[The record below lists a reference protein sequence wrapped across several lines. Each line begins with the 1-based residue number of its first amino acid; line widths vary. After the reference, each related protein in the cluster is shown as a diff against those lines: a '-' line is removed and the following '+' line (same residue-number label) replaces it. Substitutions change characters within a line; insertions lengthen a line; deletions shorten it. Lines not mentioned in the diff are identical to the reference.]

1 MSQAAKLFWGEG
13 LFLRPQHFQR
23 QDAYHEAR
31 LHETSQALHPY
42 GWGVRQ
48 VRFDTQSLSTG
59 TLRPLQISVIFPD
72 GELYAAPDADDLP
85 PPISLEG
92 LPAGTQEVTIYLAL
106 PLLKEYGGNCA
117 QEGEPDVASSR
128 YVQNNVQTPDVYSDA
143 AEAELAYLKKSVRL
157 LTDDQPRDAFNTVP
171 LIRLRR
177 SSTGSFEQDMQYMA
191 PSMSLRAAPALFLQL
206 RRLLDALQAK
216 TQALYGLHREPSQHI
231 IEFRSG
237 DIASF
242 WLLHTANSAFASL
255 SHLYQHPGLPPERLY
270 QELLRL
276 AGALLTFSPSHQL
289 SDLPP
294 YSHNDPGPGFDK
306 LFKIIR
312 ELIDTVIS
320 ARYFGIALTE
330 VRPSYHLGR
339 IDSQR
344 IDEKSAFYLAVGAS
358 MPPAE
363 LISVVPVRFKVGA
376 PDDVEKAVLSALPGV
391 TLSHMPQI
399 PAAIPVRPGS
409 TYFALEARGPL
420 YERMLKSQSIMI
432 YVPAGI
438 PELKLELIALTP

>member
-1 MSQAAKLFWGEG
+1 MSHTAKLFWGEG

-31 LHETSQALHPY
+31 LHEMSQALHPY
-42 GWGVRQ
+42 GWGVRS
-48 VRFDTQSLSTG
+48 VRFDNQSLATG
-59 TLRPLQISVIFPD
+59 MLRPLQLSVIFPD
-72 GELYAAPDADDLP
+72 GELYNAPDADELP
-85 PPISLEG
+85 PPLSLES
-92 LPAGTQEVTIYLAL
+92 LPAGTQEVTVYLAL
-106 PLLKEYGGNCA
+106 PQLKEYGGNCA
-117 QEGEPDVASSR
+117 QGPGDATAR
-128 YVQNNVQTPDVYSDA
+128 YLQQNVQTPDVYSDA

-157 LTDDQPRDAFNTVP
+157 LTQEQPRDAFVTVP

-177 SSTGSFEQDMQYMA
+177 RSTGGFEPDPVYLP
-191 PSMSLRAAPALFLQL
+191 PSVSLRAVPMLFLQL

-216 TQALYGLHREPSQHI
+216 AQALYGLHREPSQHI

-237 DIASF
+237 DVASF
-242 WLLHTANSAFASL
+242 WLLHTANSAFAAL
-255 SHLYQHPGLPPERLY
+255 AHFYQHPGLAPERLF

-276 AGALLTFSPSHQL
+276 AGALLTFSPAYEL
-289 SDLPP
+289 SDLPA
-294 YSHNDPGPGFDK
+294 YEHGDPGPGFDK
-306 LFKIIR
+306 LFRIIR

-330 VRPSYHLGR
+330 VRPSYYLGR

-344 IDEKSAFYLAVGAS
+344 IDEKSAFYLAVGAAL
-358 MPPAE
+358 PATE
-363 LISVVPVRFKVGA
+363 LVSIVPVRFKVGA

-391 TLSHMPQI
+391 GLSHAPQI

-409 TYFALEARGPL
+409 TYFAIEARGPL

>member
-1 MSQAAKLFWGEG
+1 MTQAAKLFWGEG

-23 QDAYHEAR
+23 QDAYHESR
-31 LHETSQALHPY
+31 LHETSQAIHPY
-42 GWGVRQ
+42 SWGVRQ
-48 VRFDTQSLSTG
+48 VRFDNQGLASGMLH
-59 TLRPLQISVIFPD
+59 PLQLSVIFPD
-72 GELYAAPDADDLP
+72 GEVYTAPDADELP
-85 PPISLEG
+85 PPISLDG
-92 LPAGTQEVTIYLAL
+92 LPPGTQEVTIYLAL

-117 QEGEPDVASSR
+117 RDGSDGNAR
-128 YVQNNVQTPDVYSDA
+128 YLQNDLPTADSYSDA

-157 LTDDQPRDAFNTVP
+157 LTDDQPREAFVTVP

-177 SSTGSFEQDMQYMA
+177 GSTDGFEVDAQYVP
-191 PSMSLRAAPALFLQL
+191 PSLSLRASAALFLPL

-216 TQALYGLHREPSQHI
+216 TQALYGFHREPSQNI

-242 WLLHTANSAFASL
+242 WLLHTANTAFAAL
-255 SHLYQHPGLPPERLY
+255 AHLYQNPGLAPERLH

-276 AGALLTFSPSHQL
+276 AGSLLTFSPAHQL
-289 SDLPP
+289 SDLPA
-294 YSHNDPGPGFDK
+294 YVHVDSGAGFEK
-306 LFKIIR
+306 LFRIIR

-320 ARYFGIALTE
+320 ARYFGITLTE

-344 IDEKSAFYLAVGAS
+344 IDEKSAFYLAVSAA
-358 MPPAE
+358 MPAAE
-363 LISVVPVRFKVGA
+363 LVSVVPVRFKIGA
-376 PDDVEKAVLSALPGV
+376 PDDVEKAVLSALSGV
-391 TLSHMPQI
+391 QLSHSPQV

-409 TYFALEARGPL
+409 TYFAIEARGPL
-420 YERMLKSQSIMI
+420 YERMLKSESIMI
-432 YVPAGI
+432 YVPSGL

>member
-1 MSQAAKLFWGEG
+1 MSQAGKLFWGEG

-31 LHETSQALHPY
+31 LHETGQALHPY

-48 VRFDTQSLSTG
+48 VRFDNQSLATG
-59 TLRPLQISVIFPD
+59 TLRPLQVSVIFPD
-72 GELYAAPDADDLP
+72 GEPYTAPNVDELP
-85 PPISLEG
+85 PPLSLDS
-92 LPAGTQEVTIYLAL
+92 LPAGTQEVTVYLAL
-106 PLLKEYGGNCA
+106 PQLKEYGGNCA
-117 QEGEPDVASSR
+117 RDDSDITAR
-128 YVQNNVQTPDVYSDA
+128 YVQNNVPTPDVYSDA

-157 LTDDQPRDAFNTVP
+157 LTDDQPRDAYVTVP
-171 LIRLRR
+171 LVRLRR
-177 SSTGSFEQDMQYMA
+177 SSTGGFEVDAHYVP
-191 PSMSLRAAPALFLQL
+191 PSVSLRAAPMLFLQL
-206 RRLLDALQAK
+206 RRLLDTLQAK
-216 TQALYGLHREPSQHI
+216 AQALCGLHSEPSQNI

-242 WLLHTANSAFASL
+242 WLLHTTNTAFAAL
-255 SHLYQHPGLPPERLY
+255 AHLYQHPGLAPERLH

-276 AGALLTFSPSHQL
+276 AGALLTFSPAHQL
-289 SDLPP
+289 ADLPA
-294 YSHNDPGPGFDK
+294 YSHAEPGPGFDK

-320 ARYFGIALTE
+320 ARYFGISLTE

-344 IDEKSAFYLAVGAS
+344 IDEKSSFYLAVGSS
-358 MPPAE
+358 MPAAE
-363 LISVVPVRFKVGA
+363 LLSVVPVRFKIGA
-376 PDDVEKAVLSALPGV
+376 PDDVEKAVLSALSGV
-391 TLSHMPQI
+391 SLSHCPQT

-409 TYFALEARGPL
+409 TYFSIDARGPL

-432 YVPAGI
+432 YVPSGI
-438 PELKLELIALTP
+438 PELKLELIALSP

>member
-23 QDAYHEAR
+23 QDAYHESR

-48 VRFDTQSLSTG
+48 LRFDNQSLATG
-59 TLRPLQISVIFPD
+59 TLRPLQVSVVFPD
-72 GELYAAPDADDLP
+72 GELYTAPDADELP
-85 PPISLEG
+85 PPISLDS
-92 LPAGTQEVTIYLAL
+92 LPPGTQEVTIYLAL

-117 QEGEPDVASSR
+117 RDATDATAR
-128 YVQNNVQTPDVYSDA
+128 YVQNDVATADVYSDA

-157 LTDDQPRDAFNTVP
+157 LTDDQSRDAYVTVP

-177 SSTGSFEQDMQYMA
+177 SSTGSFEADAHYVP
-191 PSMSLRAAPALFLQL
+191 PSVSLRASPTLFLQL

-216 TQALYGLHREPSQHI
+216 AQALIGLHREPSQNI

-242 WLLHTANSAFASL
+242 WLLHTANAAFAAL
-255 SHLYQHPGLPPERLY
+255 AHLYQHPGLAPERLH

-276 AGALLTFSPSHQL
+276 AGSLLTFSPAHQL
-289 SDLPP
+289 SDLPA
-294 YSHNDPGPGFDK
+294 YNHAEPGPGFDK

-320 ARYFGIALTE
+320 ARYFGISLTE

-344 IDEKSAFYLAVGAS
+344 IDEKSAFYLAVGAA
-358 MPPAE
+358 MPAAE
-363 LISVVPVRFKVGA
+363 LVSVVPVRFKIGA

-391 TLSHMPQI
+391 SLSHSPQV

-409 TYFALEARGPL
+409 TYFAVEARGPL

-432 YVPAGI
+432 YVPSGI